1 MESFGFQIFVGDVI
15 SGVDLGHF
23 RPRLLVLNRKS
34 QLFESS
40 LYWNVGY
47 NLSLYSLWLAPSNS
61 CSKVMAKKTKFWQKL
76 KLDFLLPVDTFS
88 PQLFYSKELTNF
100 QAKQC
105 NRIMKCQWNSQDTK
119 CWYI

>member
-47 NLSLYSLWLAPSNS
+47 NLSLYSL
-61 CSKVMAKKTKFWQKL
+61 
-76 KLDFLLPVDTFS
+76 
-88 PQLFYSKELTNF
+88 
-100 QAKQC
+100 
-105 NRIMKCQWNSQDTK
+105 
-119 CWYI
+119 

>member
-1 MESFGFQIFVGDVI
+1 MQCLPVWIKKMESFGFQIFVGDVI

-47 NLSLYSLWLAPSNS
+47 NLSLYSL
-61 CSKVMAKKTKFWQKL
+61 
-76 KLDFLLPVDTFS
+76 
-88 PQLFYSKELTNF
+88 
-100 QAKQC
+100 
-105 NRIMKCQWNSQDTK
+105 
-119 CWYI
+119 